1 MALIVPYRPCQFHT
15 TLSESEIQT
24 VVRKYAHIGQWEGL
38 LISSKPYFGD
48 ISRGYFE
55 VRECG
60 RFKRYSMKPSLYAY
74 LRPQD
79 NGHEVV
85 LAIRPHGAI
94 LALAA
99 LFIGSCVYFLL
110 LHLLNFFS
118 TFNAGPVILFV
129 FIVALMAGFF
139 VLPFQLAAERTLQF
153 WKRELRLQNDV
164 AK

>member
-1 MALIVPYRPCQFHT
+1 MTPIVPYRPCKFHT
-15 TLSESEIQT
+15 MLSESEIQT

-38 LISSKPYFGD
+38 LIRSKPYFGE
-48 ISRGYFE
+48 ISHGYFE

-60 RFKRYSMKPSLYAY
+60 RFKRYSMKPILYAY
-74 LRPQD
+74 LRPRD
-79 NGHEVV
+79 KGHKVM
-85 LAIRPHGAI
+85 LAIKPHGVI

-139 VLPFQLAAERTLQF
+139 VLPFHLAAER
-153 WKRELRLQNDV
+153 
-164 AK
+164 